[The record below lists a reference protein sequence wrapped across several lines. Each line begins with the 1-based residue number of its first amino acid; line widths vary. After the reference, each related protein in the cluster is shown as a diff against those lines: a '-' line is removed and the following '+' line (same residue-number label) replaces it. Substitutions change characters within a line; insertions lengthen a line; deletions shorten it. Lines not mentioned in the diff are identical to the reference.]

1 MCLCAR
7 SVLALF
13 IELSAELYGPGV
25 PSNVEAYALFAGAEL
40 AWLFL
45 DGSWLGF
52 ALACLVGAV
61 CPLAEIPLI
70 KWCHPLLPQI
80 CRLHSALAL
89 IICSPAHFCFGFR

>member
-1 MCLCAR
+1 M
-7 SVLALF
+7 
-13 IELSAELYGPGV
+13 
-25 PSNVEAYALFAGAEL
+25 EAYALFAGAEL

-70 KWCHPLLPQI
+70 K
-80 CRLHSALAL
+80 
-89 IICSPAHFCFGFR
+89 